1 MKCEK
6 CMTGIPLDARF
17 CPNCGEKV
25 EMFNEGIKGNEI
37 SIEWLIIL
45 FKKLG
50 FEVEIATN
58 GDSFIGKNDESFNF
72 EVNLATDLKVIT
84 IGCNFAMKQKNI
96 SDVNK
101 LQDALAK
108 ANSMSRLG
116 IFSLSDNN
124 KVLNIITH
132 INLTE
137 LIIERDILVYLN
149 TYEKNLMQLMESL
162 EIMEI

>member
-6 CMTGIPLDARF
+6 CMTGIPLDAKF

-25 EMFNEGIKGNEI
+25 QMFIEGLKGNEV
-37 SIEWLIIL
+37 SLEWLISL

-50 FEVEIATN
+50 FEVEVN
-58 GDSFIGKNDESFNF
+58 SSGDSFIGKNIKSFDFDVNLDES
-72 EVNLATDLKVIT
+72 LKVIT
-84 IGCNFAMKQKNI
+84 IGCTFPMKQKNI

-101 LQDALAK
+101 LQDAIAK
-108 ANSMSRLG
+108 ANSLSPLG

-124 KVLNIITH
+124 KVLNIMTH

-137 LIIERDILVYLN
+137 FIIERDILVYLDI
-149 TYEKNLMQLMESL
+149 YEKNIRHLMEDL
-162 EIMEI
+162 EIMEM

>member
-25 EMFNEGIKGNEI
+25 EMFNEGVRGNEI

-50 FEVEIATN
+50 FEVEINTD
-58 GDSFIGKNDESFNF
+58 GDSFIGKNKESFNYK
-72 EVNLATDLKVIT
+72 VNLATDLKVIT

-108 ANSMSRLG
+108 ANSMSHLG

-137 LIIERDILVYLN
+137 LMIERDILVYLN
-149 TYEKNLMQLMESL
+149 IYEKNLMQLIESL